1 MLVELTETSAN
12 NWQWEDDSGLQ
23 WGILLNVGAKPVEAK
38 PVEGNGGKGGKK
50 PIKDIIKLKEAGFDA
65 DEILTLL
72 EAL

>member
-23 WGILLNVGAKPVEAK
+23 WNILLNVGAKPVEA
-38 PVEGNGGKGGKK
+38 KGGKK